1 MKAKWNRAELAAAFA
16 FMATGFGALWIARDY
31 PVGSVTRMGPGFVPI
46 TLGVLL
52 VACAAI
58 AAIQNR
64 NTPPSATRP
73 RLKPFVLI
81 MGGILAWALLID
93 RVGFV
98 PSTVIL
104 VLACASVEISST
116 WRSSLL
122 LAAGLCVAGYAIF
135 IRGLGIPL
143 SPFGG

>member
-1 MKAKWNRAELAAAFA
+1 MKAKWNRAELTAAFA

-31 PVGSVTRMGPGFVPI
+31 PVGTVTRMGPGFVPI
-46 TLGVLL
+46 AISVLL
-52 VACAAI
+52 IVCAAVV
-58 AAIQNR
+58 AVQCR
-64 NTPPSATRP
+64 NIPESAMRP
-73 RLKPFVLI
+73 RLKPFLFI
-81 MGGILAWALLID
+81 MGGILTWALLVD

-98 PSTVIL
+98 PSTVVL
-104 VLACASVEISST
+104 VLACAFVEIGST

-122 LAAGLCVAGYAIF
+122 LAGGLCAAGYAIF